1 MTDTVSPYERSAR
14 ELASRY
20 ESVEAGTVHGAFA
33 ASLPRGDD
41 RLALDVGAGSGRD
54 AAWLASLGFD
64 VVAVEPSAAMRRE
77 GRSRHPEQAIRW
89 IDDRLPALDRVH
101 QLGLGFDL
109 ILVSAVWMHVALPDR
124 PRAFR
129 KLSTLLKPGGVML
142 ISLRRG
148 PPDPGRPMWPVNLGE
163 IEALAQAQ
171 GLNIQKI
178 VETRDQLGRD
188 AVRWTNVCLRLP
200 DDGAGALPLIRGII
214 LNDDKASTYKLG
226 LLRAVARIADTAP
239 ALAVHRPDADVVD
252 VPLGLVAL
260 FWVRLYLPLV
270 AAGLPQ
276 RPGNRGPERL
286 GFAKDGF
293 RTLLAERV
301 VAQDLRIGQ
310 RFAGFR
316 AAALAMALAE
326 ARTLI
331 AAMPAHYI
339 TYPNSNRTVFEVKA
353 SLAQRPPSEL
363 ILDGEFLRSFGWFAV
378 PGGVWRS
385 LQRLG
390 AWVEP
395 VLVGEWSR
403 LMRGYSERM
412 RAPAAPAN
420 IEKAL
425 TWIDAARD
433 TSLARAVTDRLISQG
448 GQLTCVWSGVAL
460 RSTEAVDIDHC
471 LPWSAWP
478 CGDLWNLM
486 PASRRVNQHLK
497 KDRLPSMQALSAARE
512 PILAWWR
519 RAWLDDPAL
528 CERFGSEA
536 AAALPVSA
544 SADPDA
550 VFDGLAW
557 RRLRLRQ
564 DQQVVEWSPGVKDD
578 TRRSAVR

>member
-1 MTDTVSPYERSAR
+1 VTDTVTPYDRSAR
-14 ELASRY
+14 ELAARY
-20 ESVEAGTVHGAFA
+20 ESVKAEAVHGAFA

-77 GRSRHPEQAIRW
+77 GRSRHPEPAIRW

-109 ILVSAVWMHVALPDR
+109 ILVSAVWMHVAPPDR

-142 ISLRRG
+142 ISLRGG
-148 PPDPGRPMWPVNLGE
+148 PPDTGRPMWPVTLGE

-171 GLNIQKI
+171 GLAIQKT
-178 VETRDQLGRD
+178 VEMRDQLGRD
-188 AVRWTNVCLRLP
+188 AVCWTSVCLRLP

-301 VAQDLRIGQ
+301 VAQDLRIGA
-310 RFAGFR
+310 RFVGFR

-331 AAMPAHYI
+331 AAMPAHYT
-339 TYPNSNRTVFEVKA
+339 TYPNSDRTVFEVRA
-353 SLAQRPPSEL
+353 SRAPRPPSDL

-403 LMRGYSERM
+403 LMRGYGERM
-412 RAPAAPAN
+412 RAPAAPAE
-420 IEKAL
+420 IERAL

-433 TSLARAVTDRLISQG
+433 TSLARAVTDRLIAQD
-448 GQLTCVWSGVAL
+448 GQLACVWSGVAL
-460 RSTEAVDIDHC
+460 RSPEAVDIDHC

-536 AAALPVSA
+536 AAALSVSA
-544 SADPDA
+544 GADPDA

-564 DQQVVEWSPGVKDD
+564 DQQVVEWSPGIKNAPRGSV
-578 TRRSAVR
+578 VR